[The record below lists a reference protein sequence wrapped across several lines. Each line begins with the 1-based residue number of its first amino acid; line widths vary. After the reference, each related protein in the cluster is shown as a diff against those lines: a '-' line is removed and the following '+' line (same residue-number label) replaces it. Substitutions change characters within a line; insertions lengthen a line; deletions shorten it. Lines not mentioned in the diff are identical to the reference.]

1 MERKGILTLPKTLD
15 EIQTNQNKNEY
26 NDNNIQQEMLRRPEK
41 KILELRKNK
50 LKNIFNNKWKL
61 RQISDE
67 NYNYP
72 HLEITLEMLNIGE
85 DLIDEYNIY
94 DSKLEVIDDLLKRS
108 DNKDQTKFAICH
120 MKILSTLSF
129 EEGEENF
136 FNSEIMFSI
145 FNSLMIILKFTQENE
160 IKVII
165 NKQLK

>member
-1 MERKGILTLPKTLD
+1 
-15 EIQTNQNKNEY
+15 
-26 NDNNIQQEMLRRPEK
+26 
-41 KILELRKNK
+41 
-50 LKNIFNNKWKL
+50 
-61 RQISDE
+61 
-67 NYNYP
+67 
-72 HLEITLEMLNIGE
+72 MLNIAE

-108 DNKDQTKFAICH
+108 DNTDQMKFAIYH

-160 IKVII
+160 IKVKI
-165 NKQLK
+165 NKKLK